1 MSVRSNRVAE
11 QVRKEI
17 TQMLIKD
24 VNDPRVKAITVT
36 GVEVTG
42 DLQQATIFYSVLG
55 DEKVREEAR
64 IGLEK
69 SKGFM
74 RKEIGSR
81 IRLRK
86 TPELMFEI
94 DTSVEYGSRIDEL
107 LRNLNKD

>member
-55 DEKVREEAR
+55 DEKVRDDAR

>member
-1 MSVRSNRVAE
+1 MSLRSNRVAE
-11 QVRKEI
+11 QMRKEI
-17 TQMLIKD
+17 TQLLIKD
-24 VNDPRVKAITVT
+24 VKDPRVKTITVT

-55 DEKVREEAR
+55 DEKAREDAR

-86 TPELMFEI
+86 TPELLFEV
-94 DTSVEYGSRIDEL
+94 DSSVEYGSRIDEL

>member
-24 VNDPRVKAITVT
+24 VNDPRVKAVTVT

-55 DEKVREEAR
+55 DEKVRDDAR